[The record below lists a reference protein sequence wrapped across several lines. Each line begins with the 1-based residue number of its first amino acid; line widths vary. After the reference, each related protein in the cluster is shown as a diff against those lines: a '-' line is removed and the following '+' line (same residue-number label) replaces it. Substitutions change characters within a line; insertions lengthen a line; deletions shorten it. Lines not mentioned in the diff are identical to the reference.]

1 MSIMAF
7 RGTML
12 AATAASLFLMAGPAF
27 AQADQRT
34 AINILVECSKI
45 DDPTARLAC
54 YDNNIPQAANSV
66 PGIVPVPPRGV
77 GGGAGAAVP
86 QGRGPQGFGAESLQ
100 VQQER
105 FTPVPSSQREI
116 HPTVAS
122 IREREPGVY
131 LVELTDGAQWL
142 FSESVSRA
150 FVLPKPGDEV
160 EIERGAMNGY
170 LMRVGEQRAVG
181 VRRVR

>member
-1 MSIMAF
+1 MSIKAY

-12 AATAASLFLMAGPAF
+12 AATAAALVFSAGPAF

-34 AINILVECSKI
+34 SINILVECSKI

-54 YDNNIPQAANSV
+54 YDNNITQAANSV

-77 GGGAGAAVP
+77 GAGAAVP
-86 QGRGPQGFGAESLQ
+86 QGRGPQGFGAESLR

-105 FTPVPSSQREI
+105 FNPVPTSAREI

-142 FSESVSRA
+142 FSESVSKA

-170 LMRVGEQRAVG
+170 LMRIDEQRAVG
-181 VRRVR
+181 VRRIR

>member
-1 MSIMAF
+1 MSVTAQ
-7 RGTML
+7 RGFLL
-12 AATAASLFLMAGPAF
+12 AAASASLAVCTSPAL

-54 YDNNIPQAANSV
+54 YDNNITQAANSV

-77 GGGAGAAVP
+77 GGGAPVP
-86 QGRGPQGFGAESLQ
+86 QGRGPQGFGAVSLR

-105 FTPVPSSQREI
+105 FTPVPSSAREI
-116 HPTVAS
+116 HPTVSS

-131 LVELTDGAQWL
+131 LVELSDGAEWL
-142 FSESVSRA
+142 FSESVSKA
-150 FVLPKPGDEV
+150 FVLPKPGDEI
-160 EIERGAMNGY
+160 EIERGAMGGY
-170 LMRVGEQRAVG
+170 LMRIDDQRAVG